1 MRESRIFLA
10 SLLLVSLTGLP
21 ACSGIAAT
29 DEASDFEQN
38 AEEVIEQ
45 SDVEQSQSSD
55 ETDHGMATEVAREPE
70 PRTMQ
75 YEDEM
80 WRESVCANFPDG
92 YIEDSEALRID
103 KYLSEED
110 YLNSFKWCK
119 TDRVVDVT
127 DGGIVNNDF
136 IKQDMVDAVVEYAH
150 YAHGSR
156 SASEVAE
163 AFQYWFENQPFGADY
178 ALKSEGQAPGP
189 AVMRRNNVIYIASK
203 HGRYDDTYGV
213 VTSDCDVL
221 VYDLNTNRVLSCE
234 RQIEHETGTVSDGHK
249 TTLLPAE

>member
-1 MRESRIFLA
+1 MKKYRMFLA
-10 SLLLVSLTGLP
+10 SLFIASAAFLP
-21 ACSGIAAT
+21 ACSVANV
-29 DEASDFEQN
+29 S
-38 AEEVIEQ
+38 EVVSE
-45 SDVEQSQSSD
+45 EQSQGTAD
-55 ETDHGMATEVAREPE
+55 TGHGITGDLAREPV
-70 PRTMQ
+70 PGTMQ

-119 TDRVVDVT
+119 TDRVADVT

-156 SASEVAE
+156 SPSEVAE

-178 ALKSEGQAPGP
+178 SLESEGQAPDP
-189 AVMRRNNVIYIASK
+189 AVMRRNNVIYITSR
-203 HGRYDDTYGV
+203 HGRYNDTYGV

-234 RQIEHETGTVSDGHK
+234 RQIEHETGTVSDGK
-249 TTLLPAE
+249 ETTLLPAEP